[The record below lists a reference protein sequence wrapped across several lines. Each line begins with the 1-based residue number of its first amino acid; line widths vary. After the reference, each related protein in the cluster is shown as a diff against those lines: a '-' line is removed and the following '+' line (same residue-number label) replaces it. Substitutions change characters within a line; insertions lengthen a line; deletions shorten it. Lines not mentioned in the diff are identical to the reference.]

1 MISSNKNIAKGKADL
16 RALTSSPA
24 RVTSVKCLQQQSVAR
39 QKSVQTRVRR
49 KNEKTRMKIWKD
61 EKSSLSLPPTA
72 VNNSPC
78 HTDAM
83 DCRRCNMPLMP
94 LQCLRHSPRWFWYIC
109 SLYKYKYVM
118 QWIAS
123 ICLLCLCTTLTTMKK
138 IICTNSEKLSENIQK
153 AKKRKEK
160 EFATLWSYE
169 ITGEKLKSITLVLNS
184 PRSQQYSNIADS
196 PSPSVI
202 SEFAT

>member
-1 MISSNKNIAKGKADL
+1 MK
-16 RALTSSPA
+16 
-24 RVTSVKCLQQQSVAR
+24 RVV
-39 QKSVQTRVRR
+39 
-49 KNEKTRMKIWKD
+49 
-61 EKSSLSLPPTA
+61 SLSPTA

-83 DCRRCNMPLMP
+83 YCRRCNMPLMP

-123 ICLLCLCTTLTTMKK
+123 ICLLLMPLHHYHSYKK
-138 IICTNSEKLSENIQK
+138 KDHLYQFCKTEWKYTIKKNWVCHSIAPSFQAQHQTRYTEHQK
-153 AKKRKEK
+153 FDFFHNKKKSLQL
-160 EFATLWSYE
+160 FE
-169 ITGEKLKSITLVLNS
+169 IAGEKLKSITLVLNP

-196 PSPSVI
+196 PSPSVV